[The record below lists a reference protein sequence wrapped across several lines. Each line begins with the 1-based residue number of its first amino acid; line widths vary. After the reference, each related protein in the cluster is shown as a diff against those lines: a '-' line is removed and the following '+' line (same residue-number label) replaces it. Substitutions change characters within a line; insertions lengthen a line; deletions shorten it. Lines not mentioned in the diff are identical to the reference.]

1 VLHNGILIHNNVQLP
16 GVTGAPT
23 DLNVQLP
30 GHLRLQDHGDIV
42 WYRNIWAVPLQKEGA
57 AEYSPRM
64 K

>member
-1 VLHNGILIHNNVQLP
+1 VQLP

-42 WYRNIWAVPLQKEGA
+42 WYRNIWAVPLPKEGFN
-57 AEYSPRM
+57 EYSPKM
-64 K
+64 S